1 MPLNPKLAYRIR
13 LMAICA
19 FGVQLGACAEGKDS
33 TPTAASTALLGSW
46 SCSMIKI
53 DDGMATQLDSDTT
66 YLADNT
72 WETNALGSAEL
83 TTQGDIVRWKVVASG
98 IYSLDGMMLS
108 ETPTLIEAR
117 SLPSEKSGNIP
128 KDVLDEIVRDL
139 VNGINENAR
148 DTSQSDVLMLTS
160 QTLKTRTVKDGAIFD
175 CARRS

>member
-1 MPLNPKLAYRIR
+1 MPLNPKLAYRLR

-33 TPTAASTALLGSW
+33 TPTAASTAILGSW

-98 IYSLDGMMLS
+98 IYSLDGMMLT
-108 ETPTLIEAR
+108 ET
-117 SLPSEKSGNIP
+117 GDIP
-128 KDVLDEIVRDL
+128 KDVLDEIVSDL

>member
-1 MPLNPKLAYRIR
+1 
-13 LMAICA
+13 
-19 FGVQLGACAEGKDS
+19 
-33 TPTAASTALLGSW
+33 
-46 SCSMIKI
+46 MIKI

-72 WETNALGSAEL
+72 WETNAFGSAEL

-98 IYSLDGMMLS
+98 TYSLDGMTLT
-108 ETPTLIEAR
+108 ETPTLIEAH
-117 SLPSEKSGNIP
+117 SLPSEKSGDIP
-128 KDVLDEIVRDL
+128 KNLLDEIVSDL

-148 DTSQSDVLMLTS
+148 DASQSDVLVLTS